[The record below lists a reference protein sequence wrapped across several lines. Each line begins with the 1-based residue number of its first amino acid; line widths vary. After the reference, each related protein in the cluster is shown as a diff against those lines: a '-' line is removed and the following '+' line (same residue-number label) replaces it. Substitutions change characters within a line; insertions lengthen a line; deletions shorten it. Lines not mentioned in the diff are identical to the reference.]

1 MAIESSRDPAA
12 FQDFE
17 HAGWEAASD
26 GYERHFTRLTY
37 QTVPGILDAVFAAKG
52 MRLLDVCTG
61 PGLLAAAALER
72 GADVVGLDFSSK
84 VIAVARRNVPGAEF
98 QQGDAQALPFEAE
111 SFDAVVCGYGII
123 HVPEPQKALS
133 EMHRVLKPG
142 GHIAISVWD
151 APKPSNGFGLL
162 FDAIKE
168 HGDLNVPLPHGPDFF
183 QFSEPEKLSGALQET
198 GFTDSAAQIV
208 EQTWQFDEPLG
219 LITAI
224 LEGGVRARGL
234 LRAQTEDV
242 RNAIFTAVASRMQQ
256 YRSSDG
262 VYRVPMPALVGSGR
276 K

>member
-1 MAIESSRDPAA
+1 MAIESSRDPVG
-12 FQDFE
+12 FRDFE
-17 HAGWEAASD
+17 HEGWQAVSD
-26 GYERHFTRLTY
+26 GYERHFARLTT
-37 QTVPGILDAVFAAKG
+37 QTVQATLDAARVANG

-61 PGLLAAAALER
+61 PGMLAGAALER
-72 GADVVGLDFSSK
+72 GADVVGLDFSNK
-84 VIAVARRNVPGAEF
+84 VLAIARRNVPGAEF
-98 QQGDAQALPFEAE
+98 QQGDAQALPFEAK

-142 GHIAISVWD
+142 GHIAASVWD

-162 FDAIKE
+162 FGAIKE
-168 HGDLNVPLPHGPDFF
+168 HGDLNVPLPHGPDFL
-183 QFSEPEKLSGALQET
+183 QFSEPRKLSAALQDT
-198 GFTDSAAQIV
+198 GFTDTAVDIV
-208 EQTWQFDEPLG
+208 EQTWELDEPSG
-219 LITAI
+219 MITAI
-224 LEGGVRARGL
+224 LDGAVRARGL

-242 RNAIFTAVASRMQQ
+242 RNAIFTAVTGGMQH